1 MSDPGE
7 PLAAEEI
14 LLFARV
20 LDESTQAGF
29 DADQLLP
36 TLDLFCAIAR
46 SDSGHLEI
54 NLNGRPA
61 ITCTVGDA
69 SPDRVAFELR
79 SNGGHIGRILVA
91 QPRSGRS
98 WSEVDVELL
107 TVLADLMAER
117 FERSLAAETTRLA
130 VVQLSAALESRVVLE
145 QAKGMLAERHGGGLD
160 DAFNSLRNAARQ
172 QRRTLREVA
181 EEVVTRRADV
191 APKR

>member
-1 MSDPGE
+1 
-7 PLAAEEI
+7 
-14 LLFARV
+14 
-20 LDESTQAGF
+20 
-29 DADQLLP
+29 
-36 TLDLFCAIAR
+36 
-46 SDSGHLEI
+46 
-54 NLNGRPA
+54 
-61 ITCTVGDA
+61 
-69 SPDRVAFELR
+69 
-79 SNGGHIGRILVA
+79 VA